1 MLPAAQRD
9 SPPHQSGIE
18 QGHRA
23 PGLISTRKD
32 NSMTEAEAT
41 VRLAI
46 VNAITATSDFT
57 GLRAGPAVDRLVD
70 AILGGFLD

>member
-1 MLPAAQRD
+1 
-9 SPPHQSGIE
+9 
-18 QGHRA
+18 
-23 PGLISTRKD
+23 LISTRKD
-32 NSMTEAEAT
+32 NSTTEAEAT